1 MSFSFLRSGD
11 RERSR
16 DLDRERERDLDLERR
31 RAVGEGSFGA
41 EDCAGAASAMTL
53 LFSIA
58 TSNSHSHFAN
68 SSLSSGP
75 KNASKSL
82 AICLPVFLFPT
93 MTKT

>member
-41 EDCAGAASAMTL
+41 EDCAGAASAENHEERQHTQRTAGGCHL
-53 LFSIA
+53 A
-58 TSNSHSHFAN
+58 HF
-68 SSLSSGP
+68 LRTP
-75 KNASKSL
+75 MPEL
-82 AICLPVFLFPT
+82 R
-93 MTKT
+93 